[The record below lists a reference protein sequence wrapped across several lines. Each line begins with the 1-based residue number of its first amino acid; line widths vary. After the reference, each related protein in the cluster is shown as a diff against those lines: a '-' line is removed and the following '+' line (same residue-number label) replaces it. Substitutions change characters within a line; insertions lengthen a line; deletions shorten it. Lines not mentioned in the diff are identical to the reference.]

1 MDTLSPQYE
10 PSRHDEQLLIDDQ
23 LLIARTTPADPYTT
37 WLEER
42 EAERRAAS
50 VDPPRFTRRWA
61 RSSAAYDR
69 DGEL

>member
-10 PSRHDEQLLIDDQ
+10 PGRHDDQ

-42 EAERRAAS
+42 EAERRAAA
-50 VDPPRFTRRWA
+50 VDPPRFTRRWP
-61 RSSAAYDR
+61 RSTAAHDR
-69 DGEL
+69 DGVLSPGGR